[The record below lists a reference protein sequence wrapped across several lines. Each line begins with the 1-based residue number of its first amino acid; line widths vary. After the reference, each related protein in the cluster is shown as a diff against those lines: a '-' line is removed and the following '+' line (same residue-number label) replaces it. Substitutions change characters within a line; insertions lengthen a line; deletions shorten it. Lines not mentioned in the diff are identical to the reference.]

1 VGVVR
6 VAVTVNGVSEEIA
19 LEPAGD
25 VVLPSGE
32 LKFVRPFEVKAG
44 ETTIITI
51 DFDISADKSVVF
63 AGGKWLFKPTIKL
76 DITSPGE

>member
-1 VGVVR
+1 MAEGV
-6 VAVTVNGVSEEIA
+6 AI
-19 LEPAGD
+19 EPAGD
-25 VVLPSGE
+25 AVLPSGE

-44 ETTIITI
+44 ESTIITI